1 MLLVMSFM
9 VDEQGE
15 RNNQAL
21 MTENRFDP
29 KDVHKE
35 NWYGWTQMIR
45 FCCLGDLA
53 LCQYSVVRIVV
64 DRPIVVSM
72 HGSHEKRRR
81 IHRNRT
87 LSTKLKQLPLL
98 LLLLLLR

>member
-15 RNNQAL
+15 RNNRAL

-35 NWYGWTQMIR
+35 NWYGWTQMIC

-53 LCQYSVVRIVV
+53 LCQYSA
-64 DRPIVVSM
+64 
-72 HGSHEKRRR
+72 
-81 IHRNRT
+81 
-87 LSTKLKQLPLL
+87 
-98 LLLLLLR
+98 LRGADCGRQTDSSEYAWFP